1 VPYLRRKLE
10 RGLDL
15 VFGLVVLAA
24 VIALAVG
31 SIAFGMHAV
40 RFVVTRLVGQ
50 PKAVIVGVRCHWH
63 GRYLIARG
71 TVVNLSGRD
80 TTFHVQ
86 PDIAVAGAGSV
97 SRNVVDY
104 LAVRGDGTREWRW
117 TSRYTGVPSG
127 TTVMR
132 CSATVSR
139 PRRGEGDD

>member
-1 VPYLRRKLE
+1 MPYLRRKL
-10 RGLDL
+10 
-15 VFGLVVLAA
+15 
-24 VIALAVG
+24 
-31 SIAFGMHAV
+31 
-40 RFVVTRLVGQ
+40 
-50 PKAVIVGVRCHWH
+50 
-63 GRYLIARG
+63 
-71 TVVNLSGRD
+71 GRD

-86 PDIAVAGAGSV
+86 PDIAVAGAGGV

-104 LAVRGDGTREWRW
+104 LPVRGDGTREWRW